1 MKLKETW
8 SAFKHRQIFLIVLS
22 LLIFSPLLF
31 MNIRQVHD
39 WGDDFAQYLAQAD
52 NLIHGREMAAT
63 GYIYNPEYPS
73 LGPAAYP
80 PGFPLL
86 IAPLVGIFGN
96 EVKPYNYFTG
106 IILIFT
112 ALLAVIYLRRFTG
125 WPAALAI
132 AAALYYNPYV
142 IGLKTEIMAD
152 IPFSLLFIAFVLLV
166 QTDSKHWNTG
176 VSVLIGLL
184 AGVAIAVKSI
194 GIVLPVS
201 IVVFSL
207 RELYISLK
215 RGTAF
220 RQALI
225 ELKNPAIAVVLAL
238 VLSFGI
244 KFVFIR
250 GAGGGGYLNIFDIS
264 MISEAVAFNIYVYSE
279 VIRNFFIN
287 ADSPLFWIG
296 FPLGAMVLAFFVTG
310 FIKSIFSKPEIADW
324 VCLLYI
330 TVLLIYPYHNSG
342 FRFLLPLAPIIL
354 AYSLKSAH
362 EHGSFRVVASVA
374 TGAGV
379 IILITYLK
387 IIPGY
392 VIPEKEEPD
401 GPYAAHV
408 ASAFSEIS
416 RVTTEESRIVFIKP
430 RALARFTGRSSMSA
444 DPRSTAAEVFEQLQ
458 PLQPTHYLLYTGLSD
473 PALEHYLMTN
483 RDEIRMVWRDEFFRL
498 FTKIE

>member
-52 NLIHGREMAAT
+52 NLVHGRKMVAT

-86 IAPLVGIFGN
+86 IAPLVSFFGN

-106 IILIFT
+106 INLVFT
-112 ALLAVIYLRRFTG
+112 ALLAVVFLRRFTG
-125 WPAALAI
+125 WTAALAV

-152 IPFSLLFIAFVLLV
+152 IPFSLLFIAFVLILPK
-166 QTDSKHWNTG
+166 DSKQWNKG
-176 VSVLIGLL
+176 VSVFVGLL
-184 AGVAIAVKSI
+184 AGMAIVVKSI
-194 GIVLPVS
+194 GIVLPLA
-201 IVVFSL
+201 ILLYSL

-215 RGTAF
+215 KGKAF
-220 RQALI
+220 RHALP
-225 ELKNPAIAVVLAL
+225 ELRNPLIALLIAFVISSGL
-238 VLSFGI
+238 
-244 KFVFIR
+244 KFIFIR
-250 GAGGGGYLNIFDIS
+250 GAGGGGYFNIFDIS
-264 MISEAVAFNIYVYSE
+264 MISEAVAFNIYIYSE

-287 ADSPLFWIG
+287 SDSPIFWIG
-296 FPLGAMVLAFFVTG
+296 FPVGAVVLALFIIGFF
-310 FIKSIFSKPEIADW
+310 KSIFSKPVITDW
-324 VCLLYI
+324 ICLLYMA
-330 TVLLIYPYHNSG
+330 VLLIYPYHNSG
-342 FRFLLPLAPIIL
+342 FRFLLPLVPLIL

-362 EHGSFRVVASVA
+362 ELGSFRHVAYVA

-408 ASAFSEIS
+408 ASAFSEI
-416 RVTTEESRIVFIKP
+416 RKVTGDDSRIVFIKP
-430 RALARFTGRSSMSA
+430 RALARFTGRNSLSA
-444 DPRSTAAEVFEQLQ
+444 DPRSTSAEVFEQFL
-458 PLQPTHYLLYTGLSD
+458 PLQPTHFLLYTGLSD
-473 PALEHYLMTN
+473 PALEQYLMTN